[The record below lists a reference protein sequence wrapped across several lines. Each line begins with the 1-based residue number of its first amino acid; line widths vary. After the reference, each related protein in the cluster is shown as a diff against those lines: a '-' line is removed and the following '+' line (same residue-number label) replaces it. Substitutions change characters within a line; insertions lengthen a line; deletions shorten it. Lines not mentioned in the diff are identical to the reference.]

1 MLCPF
6 CEKDDDRVVD
16 SRGIEGGRSIRRRR
30 ECHKCGK
37 RYSTYERID
46 QSARL
51 AVVKRDGSRV
61 PFDANKVLQGLQAAC
76 GKRPIPEDQKIAI
89 VREVEEELRR
99 LFERE
104 VPSGEIGRLVAQHL
118 RTIDKIAYI
127 RFASEYLDF
136 QNIDELSEE
145 VTRLQDEPPSIA
157 DQTDLFNT

>member
-1 MLCPF
+1 MLCPY

-16 SRGIEGGRSIRRRR
+16 SRGIEGGRAIRRRR

-37 RYSTYERID
+37 RFSTYERID
-46 QSARL
+46 QTARL

-76 GKRPIPEDQKIAI
+76 GKRPIPEDQKVAL
-89 VREVEEELRR
+89 VGEVEEELRR
-99 LFERE
+99 LHERE
-104 VPSGEIGRLVAQHL
+104 VPSGEIGRLVAQLL
-118 RTIDKIAYI
+118 RPIDKIAYI

>member
-1 MLCPF
+1 VLCPF